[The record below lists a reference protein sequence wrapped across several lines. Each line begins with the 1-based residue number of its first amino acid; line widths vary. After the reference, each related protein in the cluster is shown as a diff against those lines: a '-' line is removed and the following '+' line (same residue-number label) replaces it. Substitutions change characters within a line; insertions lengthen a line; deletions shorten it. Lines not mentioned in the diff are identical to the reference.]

1 MTRIMALA
9 GFILLTSALRPAQAK
24 APEPLKGELNSLAFL
39 IGDWRGEGRLFLPDD
54 ESKFVSMLR
63 IAPAVDGSYLVFDET
78 ITAPGADGTTH
89 IVHQSHSV
97 VRYDAAAKAFR
108 THAFFSNGVVRE
120 WSAAWANGKY
130 TETISPSPFNP
141 AATARFTS
149 ATDGSG
155 KWAALG
161 EQSTDGKTWTKVL
174 ETKYTR
180 TTTRY

>member
-9 GFILLTSALRPAQAK
+9 GFILLSFAMGPAQAK
-24 APEPLKGELNSLAFL
+24 APDPLKGELKSLAFL
-39 IGDWRGEGRLFLPDD
+39 IGEWRGDGRLFLSDD
-54 ESKFVSMLR
+54 QSSFVSMLH
-63 IAPAVDGSYLVFDET
+63 IAPAVDGAYLIFDET
-78 ITAPGADGTTH
+78 ITAPGADGAPH

-120 WSAAWANGKY
+120 WTAAWANGKY
-130 TETISPSPFNP
+130 IETISPSPFNP
-141 AATARFTS
+141 GATARFTS
-149 ATDGSG
+149 ARDAAD
-155 KWAALG
+155 KWSALG

-180 TTTRY
+180 AATR